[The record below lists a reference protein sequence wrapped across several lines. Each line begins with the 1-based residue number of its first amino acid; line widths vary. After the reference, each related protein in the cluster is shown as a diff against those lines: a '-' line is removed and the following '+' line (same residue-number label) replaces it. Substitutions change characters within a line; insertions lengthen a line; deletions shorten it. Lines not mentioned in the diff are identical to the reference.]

1 MFNKI
6 NFSNSWSGLLD
17 QNRYKWKK
25 YRAEYS
31 INQMS
36 KNETKTKNQLHKKNL
51 RKNFNLKNES
61 KNKIKIN

>member
-6 NFSNSWSGLLD
+6 NFSNSWSRLLD

-36 KNETKTKNQLHKKNL
+36 KNKTKKKNQLYKKNL
-51 RKNFNLKNES
+51 RKNFN
-61 KNKIKIN
+61 

>member
-6 NFSNSWSGLLD
+6 NFSNSWSRLLD

-31 INQMS
+31 INQIS
-36 KNETKTKNQLHKKNL
+36 KNETKKK
-51 RKNFNLKNES
+51 KSITQKES
-61 KNKIKIN
+61 KKKF